1 MIIWEYV
8 ILLVIMGLIT
18 YKRKALDLLGSIFMI
33 VMGVIIIFAAGVNW
47 LLLIFLFLILGVGF
61 TRYKHDYKKEIG
73 VYEGTRTIKNVVSNG
88 IVAFVMAAFGNYAG
102 FIGSIAT
109 ATADTM
115 ASEVGVAT
123 TPRLITNFKKVPPG
137 TDGGVSVLGT
147 FAGIVGA
154 GLIGLAAYILGIY
167 PDLVRTMVIALVAGT
182 FGCLVDSILG
192 AILEIKGYLTNEHV
206 NLLATLAGALL
217 GNIMVWMI
225 W

>member
-1 MIIWEYV
+1 
-8 ILLVIMGLIT
+8 
-18 YKRKALDLLGSIFMI
+18 
-33 VMGVIIIFAAGVNW
+33 
-47 LLLIFLFLILGVGF
+47 
-61 TRYKHDYKKEIG
+61 
-73 VYEGTRTIKNVVSNG
+73 
-88 IVAFVMAAFGNYAG
+88 MAAFGNYAG

-137 TDGGVSVLGT
+137 TDGGISVVGT
-147 FAGIVGA
+147 LAGIIGA
-154 GLIGLAAYILGIY
+154 GLIGLAAYMLGVY
-167 PDLVRTMVIALVAGT
+167 PDLTKTMVIAVVAGT
-182 FGCLVDSILG
+182 FGCFVDSILG
-192 AILEIKGYLTNEHV
+192 AALEIKGYLNNEHV

>member
-8 ILLVIMGLIT
+8 ALLVIIGLIT
-18 YKRKALDLLGSIFMI
+18 YARKALDLLGSIFMI
-33 VMGVIIIFAAGVNW
+33 IMGVIIIFAAGVNW

-61 TRYKHDYKKEIG
+61 TRYKHDYKKKIG
-73 VYEGTRTIKNVVSNG
+73 VYEETRTIKNVISNG

-115 ASEVGVAT
+115 ASEVGVVT

-137 TDGGVSVLGT
+137 TDGGISVVGT
-147 FAGIVGA
+147 VAGIIGA
-154 GLIGLAAYILGIY
+154 GLIGLAAYMLGVY
-167 PDLVRTMVIALVAGT
+167 PNLTQTMVIAVVAGT
-182 FGCLVDSILG
+182 FGCFVDSLLG
-192 AILEIKGYLTNEHV
+192 ASLEIKGYLTNEHV

-217 GNIMVWMI
+217 GNLMVWII

>member
-18 YKRKALDLLGSIFMI
+18 YKKKALDLLGSIFMI
-33 VMGVIIIFAAGVNW
+33 IMGVIIIFAAGVNW
-47 LLLIFLFLILGVGF
+47 LLLIFLFLILGVAF
-61 TRYKHDYKKEIG
+61 TRYKYDYKKEIG

-123 TPRLITNFKKVPPG
+123 TPRLITNFKKVSPG

-147 FAGIVGA
+147 FAGIIGA

-167 PDLVRTMVIALVAGT
+167 PDLVRTMEIALVAGT
-182 FGCLVDSILG
+182 FGCFVDSILG
-192 AILEIKGYLTNEHV
+192 AVLEIKGHLSNEHV

-217 GNIMVWMI
+217 GNIMVWLI

>member
-8 ILLVIMGLIT
+8 ILLVIIGLIT

-33 VMGVIIIFAAGVNW
+33 IMGVIIIFAAGVNW
-47 LLLIFLFLILGVGF
+47 LLLIFLFLILGVAF

-123 TPRLITNFKKVPPG
+123 TPRLITNLKKVPPG
-137 TDGGVSVLGT
+137 TDGGISVLGT
-147 FAGIVGA
+147 FAGIIGA
-154 GLIGLAAYILGIY
+154 GLIGLAAYILGVY
-167 PDLVRTMVIALVAGT
+167 PDLVKTMEIAIIAGT
-182 FGCLVDSILG
+182 FGCFVDSILG
-192 AILEIKGYLTNEHV
+192 AVLEIKGYLSNEHV

-217 GNIMVWMI
+217 GNIMVWLI

>member
-8 ILLVIMGLIT
+8 ILLVIIGLIT
-18 YKRKALDLLGSIFMI
+18 YMRKALDLLGSIFMI
-33 VMGVIIIFAAGVNW
+33 IMGVIIIFAAGVNW

>member
-8 ILLVIMGLIT
+8 VLLVIIGLIT
-18 YKRKALDLLGSIFMI
+18 YAKKALDLLGSIFMI
-33 VMGVIIIFAAGVNW
+33 IMGVIIIFAAGANW
-47 LLLIFLFLILGVGF
+47 LFLIFLFLILGVGF
-61 TRYKHDYKKEIG
+61 TRYKYDYKKEIG

-137 TDGGVSVLGT
+137 TDGGISVVGT
-147 FAGIVGA
+147 IAGILGA
-154 GLIGLAAYILGIY
+154 GLIGLAAYMLGVY
-167 PDLVRTMVIALVAGT
+167 PDLWRTMIIAVVAGT
-182 FGCLVDSILG
+182 FGCFVDSILG
-192 AILEIKGYLTNEHV
+192 AGLEIKGYLNNEHV

-217 GNIMVWMI
+217 GNIMVWML

>member
-1 MIIWEYV
+1 MIIWDYV
-8 ILLVIMGLIT
+8 VLLVIMGLII
-18 YKRKALDLLGSIFMI
+18 YAKKALDLLGSVFMI
-33 VMGVIIIFAAGVNW
+33 IMGVIIIFAAGVNW
-47 LLLIFLFLILGVGF
+47 LALIFLFLILGVGF

-73 VYEGTRTIKNVVSNG
+73 IYEGTRTIKNVVSNG

-137 TDGGVSVLGT
+137 TDGGISVVGT
-147 FAGIVGA
+147 LAGIIGA
-154 GLIGLAAYILGIY
+154 GLIGLAAYMLGVY
-167 PDLVRTMVIALVAGT
+167 PDLTKTMVIAVVAGT
-182 FGCLVDSILG
+182 FGCFVDSILG
-192 AILEIKGYLTNEHV
+192 AALEIKGYLNNEHV